1 MVKSLS
7 HYRGL
12 KFNHSFSREVDLFL
26 EEKPDAIVVVG
37 SYQASAAFIR
47 DLRQKNT
54 DIWVANLSFVGAES
68 LLQLLNAESLKSGK
82 ELSHRLVFSQVIP
95 NIETSSLKAAKE
107 FRLLVE
113 RSNKPVS
120 ANYVSF
126 EGFLNAKLLVESLN
140 RVPKPFNRQALQ
152 RVSRSL
158 DNVDLGLKRK
168 VSFRK
173 SNQASNDVYL
183 LTVKGDRFKPAEDLK

>member
-1 MVKSLS
+1 M
-7 HYRGL
+7 
-12 KFNHSFSREVDLFL
+12 
-26 EEKPDAIVVVG
+26 
-37 SYQASAAFIR
+37 
-47 DLRQKNT
+47 
-54 DIWVANLSFVGAES
+54 
-68 LLQLLNAESLKSGK
+68 
-82 ELSHRLVFSQVIP
+82 
-95 NIETSSLKAAKE
+95 
-107 FRLLVE
+107 
-113 RSNKPVS
+113 S